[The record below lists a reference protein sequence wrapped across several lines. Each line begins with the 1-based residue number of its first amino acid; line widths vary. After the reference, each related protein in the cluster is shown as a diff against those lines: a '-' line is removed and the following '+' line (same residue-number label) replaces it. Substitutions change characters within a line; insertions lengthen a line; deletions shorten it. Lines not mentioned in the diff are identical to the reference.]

1 MGRHTQQNMASG
13 LARNWVTFDQEEVTQ
28 KSAGILSSDPWPISG
43 ISSSAGFLSRPL
55 SSSSDSSSVSSM
67 PTSSLDSRGA
77 SPLHNSEEDSK
88 YLAFKLLQ
96 NPAHSEPDNDDI
108 SEPSSSCSMD
118 SKYSVFSSLRE
129 CEEKG
134 EYLGWSKKVL
144 GEAMGWSETLKAKPA
159 F

>member
-1 MGRHTQQNMASG
+1 MASG
-13 LARNWVTFDQEEVTQ
+13 LAKNWVTFDQEEVTQ
-28 KSAGILSSDPWPISG
+28 KSAGLVSSDPWPITG
-43 ISSSAGFLSRPL
+43 TSSAGFLSRPL

-67 PTSSLDSRGA
+67 PTSSIDSRGA
-77 SPLHNSEEDSK
+77 SPIHHSEEDSK

-96 NPAHSEPDNDDI
+96 NPAHTELENDDI
-108 SEPSSSCSMD
+108 SEPSSSSSMD

-159 F
+159 S